1 MMILILLVIL
11 LFVAPEILGFL
22 GLLVSFF
29 GG

>member
-1 MMILILLVIL
+1 MMILIILVIL

-22 GLLVSFF
+22 GILASFF